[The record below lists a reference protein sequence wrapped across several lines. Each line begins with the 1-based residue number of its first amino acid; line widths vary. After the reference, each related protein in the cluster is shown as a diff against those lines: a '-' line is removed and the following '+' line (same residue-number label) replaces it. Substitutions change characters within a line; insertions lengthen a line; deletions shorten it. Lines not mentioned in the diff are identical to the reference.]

1 MKAKTFLILL
11 LAAGLLVALALLRF
25 GDDDKRA
32 GLGMGDKLFAD
43 LPVNQVAAVTV
54 ADAENQATL
63 IKGDTVWQVEARSGY
78 PADFDELRDMVV
90 KLSRLKVGRSFSGS
104 ADSLARLSL
113 LPPSDPNTSARGRQI
128 TLKAASGE
136 VLADILL
143 GKSREAENGG
153 GGQYLKKVDDET
165 VYLVDGDFRFLKT
178 DPAEWLEKEI
188 LNINADAVA
197 SVACYAGNDDSP
209 LYTLSRPEPGQDAR
223 MTPVPQGR
231 TADQAKIDQ
240 VLDAL
245 APLTL
250 DDVQPAAIPSAAAS
264 DHRRLVFDLYDGRQ
278 ISVYPAF
285 DGKDRY
291 TVQVA
296 ARDTGNADAAGNP
309 GANAESTDD
318 AAGEETQAD
327 AADAPAPKTAQQIN
341 DTLSPWLFTIKKWQ
355 FDSLITQPEALLE
368 EVKAEGEGNS

>member
-25 GDDDKRA
+25 GEDDKRA
-32 GLGMGDKLFAD
+32 GLGMGEKLFAD

-63 IKGDTVWQVEARSGY
+63 VKGEKVWQVEARSGY
-78 PADFDELRDMVV
+78 PADFEELRDMVV

-104 ADSLARLSL
+104 AESLERLSL
-113 LPPSDPNTSARGRQI
+113 LPPSDPNASARGRQI
-128 TLKAASGE
+128 TLKDASGK

-153 GGQYLKKVDDET
+153 GGQYLKKADDDT

-188 LNINADAVA
+188 LNIKGDTVA
-197 SVACYAGNDDSP
+197 SVACYLGNDASP

-223 MTPVPQGR
+223 MTPVPQAR
-231 TADQAKIDQ
+231 SADQAKIDQ

-250 DDVQPAAIPSAAAS
+250 DDVQPAETPSAAAA
-264 DHRRLVFDLYDGRQ
+264 DRHRLVFDLYDGRQ

-291 TVQVA
+291 TLQVA
-296 ARDTGNADAAGNP
+296 ARDTGNAETANKP
-309 GANAESTDD
+309 GANAEPSDD
-318 AAGEETQAD
+318 AAAEKTQAD
-327 AADAPAPKTAQQIN
+327 SADVPAPKTAQQIN
-341 DTLSPWLFTIKKWQ
+341 DALSPWVFTIKKWQ

-368 EVKAEGEGNS
+368 EVKAEGEGTS